1 MASQLYIAT
10 ETAPL
15 SDRFQEML
23 DMLMTGAAF
32 GLPTTL
38 WLTDGCLNAL
48 AALPAND
55 SLLQLP
61 GFGVR
66 CVISDTASP
75 GTLPAEAL
83 SADSLRDL
91 RNDCQQVLVF

>member
-10 ETAPL
+10 RNAPL

-38 WLTDGCLNAL
+38 WLTDGCLEIL
-48 AALPAND
+48 AAQPAND
-55 SLLQLP
+55 TLMQLKD
-61 GFGVR
+61 FGVR
-66 CVISDTASP
+66 CVASQSAH
-75 GTLPAEAL
+75 GGSVQLERLDDQTLQG
-83 SADSLRDL
+83 LRH
-91 RNDCQQVLVF
+91 DCQQALVF

>member
-1 MASQLYIAT
+1 MANRLYIASAN
-10 ETAPL
+10 APL

-55 SLLQLP
+55 SLSQLAD
-61 GFGVR
+61 FGVR
-66 CVISDTASP
+66 CVASETAAP
-75 GTLPAEAL
+75 GYLQVEKL
-83 SADSLRDL
+83 SAATL
-91 RNDCQQVLVF
+91 RNLSSDCQQVLVF